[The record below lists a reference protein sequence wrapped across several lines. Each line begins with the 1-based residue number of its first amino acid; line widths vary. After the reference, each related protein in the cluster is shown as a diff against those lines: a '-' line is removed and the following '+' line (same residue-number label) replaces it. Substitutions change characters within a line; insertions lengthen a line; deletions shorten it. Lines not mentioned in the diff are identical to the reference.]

1 MKLASILL
9 ALLFCS
15 TTLASSGPAGP
26 AVEWLRA
33 VAAGRTD
40 PADGTALSKDLTHQ
54 RREAIRQ
61 QLTRLRARLR
71 PDDLKALEDKQD
83 GDLAGVIVSQVTGY
97 DAATVQVHAVAMVRR
112 EGKWLPAPS
121 PASFDGVGL
130 LFHPELR
137 QRARA
142 LEEWMIRT
150 RGEQFAHLREN
161 IFSTLVDEMR
171 ETMDPDLL
179 RNGEPEKMAQAF
191 VDACQKRSVPAILA
205 LAGGLEQPLPGD
217 WPDTVQTVT
226 RALGGGVKHPG
237 WRLLAAPEVLRAVV
251 HSEQTKRESMV
262 SLVCLDPG
270 VTPLRPRAIHL
281 SLEKGESQR
290 WRIRL
295 SETLD
300 LSSLDPRDAATMARE
315 DAAIDADLIRRF
327 PEKLRTLIPARPL
340 SESRAALDRFLAALR
355 GPSLEAVVPYLDFSG
370 DPEEAIDTLVH
381 CAQQWRELHQ
391 PHDLRLPL
399 TLDFRESGPEAC
411 AIVHRFSAVTPLAAN
426 LSTFFFRRDDH
437 GWLADADLTGASRGP
452 QRDDETL
459 SIWLKETL
467 ARFEDAWASGLML
480 PLEEIAPGSAPAED
494 AARETAAAWRRA
506 IAAGDPAAMLALS
519 AFLPEHHGMDRALR
533 NTGHELISRVEG
545 EILAVRRAG
554 HWAGVSVRSENALGE
569 ISHPFHLVVATPAGP
584 RILPEFEL
592 FAPLTRSREHLN
604 SWAFKRVAEL
614 LPAEA
619 SAELKS
625 LFDHHR
631 ELAAADRAASPD
643 PISE

>member
-1 MKLASILL
+1 MKFASILL
-9 ALLFCS
+9 PLLCS
-15 TTLASSGPAGP
+15 STLASSGPADP

-40 PADGTALSKDLTHQ
+40 PAEGTALSKDLTDQ

-61 QLTRLRARLR
+61 QLTRLRTRLR
-71 PDDLKALEDKQD
+71 PDDLRALEDKQD

-121 PASFDGVGL
+121 PASFDGAGL

-142 LEEWMIRT
+142 LEEWMIRS
-150 RGEQFAHLREN
+150 RGEQFARLREN
-161 IFSTLVDEMR
+161 IFSTLVDEMKR
-171 ETMDPDLL
+171 TIDPDLL
-179 RNGEPEKMAQAF
+179 RDGEPEKMAQAF
-191 VDACQKRSVPAILA
+191 VDACQKRSIPAALA
-205 LAGGLEQPLPGD
+205 LTGGLEQPLPGD
-217 WPDTVQTVT
+217 WSDTVQTVT
-226 RALGGGVKHPG
+226 RALGGGGKHPG

-270 VTPLRPRAIHL
+270 ATPLRPRAIHL
-281 SLEKGESQR
+281 TLEKSESQR
-290 WRIRL
+290 WRIL
-295 SETLD
+295 LPETLD
-300 LSSLDPRDAATMARE
+300 LSSLDARNATDTARE

-327 PEKLRTLIPARPL
+327 PEKLRALIPARPL
-340 SESRAALDRFLAALR
+340 PESRAVLDLFLAALR
-355 GPSLEAVVPYLDFSG
+355 QPSLDAVVPHLDLSG
-370 DPEEAIDTLVH
+370 DPGRAIDTLVH
-381 CAQQWRELHQ
+381 CALQWRELHQ
-391 PHDLRLPL
+391 PRDLRLPL
-399 TLDFRESGPEAC
+399 ALDFRESGPEAC
-411 AIVHRFSAVTPLAAN
+411 AIVHRFSAVSPVVAD
-426 LSTFFFRRDDH
+426 LSAFFFRRDDH
-437 GWLADADLTGASRGP
+437 GWLADADLTGVSRGP

-459 SIWLKETL
+459 SIWLKETR

-480 PLEEIAPGSAPAED
+480 PLENIAPGSAPAED
-494 AARETAAAWRRA
+494 AARETAAAWRKA

-533 NTGHELISRVEG
+533 NTGRELISRVEG

-554 HWAGVSVRSENALGE
+554 HWAGVSVRVENSSGE
-569 ISHPFHLVVATPAGP
+569 ISHPFHLVAATPDGP

-604 SWAFKRVAEL
+604 TWAFKRIAGL

-619 SAELKS
+619 SGELKT
-625 LFDHHR
+625 LFDHHC
-631 ELAAADRAASPD
+631 ELAAADRAARPD